1 MDAQT
6 LHDKL
11 TGVFRAVFGS
21 DTLTVTDATTAADV
35 EGWDSLAQINLVVG
49 AEEAFAVR
57 FAVAEI
63 RALKDVGGFK
73 ALIATKI
80 QAAGR

>member
-1 MDAQT
+1 MEAQA

-11 TGVFRAVFGS
+11 TGVFRSVFGS
-21 DTLTVTDATTAADV
+21 DALVVTDETTAADV

-49 AEEAFAVR
+49 AEEAFSVR

-63 RALKDVGGFK
+63 RALKNVGGFK
-73 ALIATKI
+73 ALIAAKLA
-80 QAAGR
+80 AAGR